1 MEAVMKKK
9 IFVLIIFLLF
19 LTNFLV
25 AQQEPVDPIDEL
37 TFAPELLMQ
46 HQQAIGLDEKQRSSI
61 KKEVQQAQAKFTDL
75 QWELENEMEKL
86 LSHLKQKQVNEQQTL
101 LVLDKIL
108 KIESDIKK
116 THLVLAIRIKNLLT
130 AKQQE
135 QLQKIKKNM
144 RQNMMK

>member
-1 MEAVMKKK
+1 MKKRL
-9 IFVLIIFLLF
+9 FALTVFLLL
-19 LTNFLV
+19 LTNFLL

-46 HQQAIGLDEKQRSSI
+46 NQQAIGLDEKQKNLI

-75 QWELENEMEKL
+75 QWDLENEMEKL
-86 LSHLKQKQVNEQQTL
+86 ISFLKQKQVNEQGAI

-108 KIESDIKK
+108 KIESNIKK

-130 AKQQE
+130 PDQQK

-144 RQNMMK
+144 RQKNER